1 MLQSSTKWEET
12 MRRREFITLVGGAA
26 AAWPLTAFG
35 KTPRIAIVAPSV
47 PVTVMTETGD
57 DPRFSALLKELRRLG
72 YVEGQNHAD
81 DPNEFR
87 PRRRQEGM
95 AADNGRI
102 GVGDL

>member
-1 MLQSSTKWEET
+1 

-26 AAWPLTAFG
+26 AAWS
-35 KTPRIAIVAPSV
+35 RIAIVAPSV
-47 PVTVMTETGD
+47 PVTLMTETGG

-72 YVEGQNHAD
+72 YVEGQNQAD

-95 AADNGRI
+95 APDNGLI